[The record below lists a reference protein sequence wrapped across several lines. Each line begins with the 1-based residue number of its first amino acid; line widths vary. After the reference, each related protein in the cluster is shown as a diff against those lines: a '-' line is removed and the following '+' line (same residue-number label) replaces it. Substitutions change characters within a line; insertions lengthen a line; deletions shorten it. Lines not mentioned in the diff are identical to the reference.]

1 MRNYE
6 LFLILKP
13 KKDEA
18 TAQKSIREVEAVLN
32 KYGAKL
38 VKNHGG
44 SNTRLGHP
52 IDKRM
57 DSFQATLEIEVKPED
72 VAELRRQLI
81 LVDEILRFNIFAL
94 NAA

>member
-18 TAQKSIREVEAVLN
+18 TAQKTIREIEAVLN
-32 KYGAKL
+32 RYGAKL

-44 SNTRLGHP
+44 VNAKLAYP
-52 IDKRM
+52 IAKRI
-57 DSFQATLEIEVKPED
+57 DSFQVSLEIEVEPND

-81 LVDEILRFNIFAL
+81 LVDEIIRFNIFAL
-94 NAA
+94 ASA